1 MNQQSRRLLGVLSV
15 LGLLGA
21 LFVLGAGGG
30 VSAQS
35 EAKHKADLAALSKKL
50 DDVLAT
56 QQRILAQLDAMM
68 EELSVVKVRCT
79 R

>member
-1 MNQQSRRLLGVLSV
+1 MSHRPRLW
-15 LGLLGA
+15 LGLLA
-21 LFVLGAGGG
+21 VLGILSAVLMLGTGG
-30 VSAQS
+30 VGAQS

-56 QQRILAQLDAMM
+56 QQRILGQLDAVMQ
-68 EELSVVKVRCT
+68 ELSVVKVRCT

>member
-1 MNQQSRRLLGVLSV
+1 MSQRSRRLLGVLAG
-15 LGLLGA
+15 LGLLSAFLIFGP
-21 LFVLGAGGG
+21 GG
-30 VSAQS
+30 VGAQS
-35 EAKHKADLAALSKKL
+35 EAKHKADLAAMNKKL

-68 EELSVVKVRCT
+68 EELSIVKVRCT